1 MIGHND
7 HIRASLGSAVR
18 AMRTKR
24 RSLREKPFSTQ
35 RAIHFVGRNL
45 MIAHTPSIVTAT
57 GPIVIGGADKK
68 TDIKVTT
75 GEPAQNAVPAA
86 DLTPATPVGKAS
98 ADMPGYTEIDL
109 KQIPGDV
116 YALMGNGKLVI
127 SIGKDEFNMTNMT
140 ANAGGALG
148 YQNGKAV
155 AYCTLS
161 ADQPYEAIEKAETY
175 TLKLYAPNQTTPSA
189 VIECKKLPSQTTP
202 QAGQPRTYVGEIVK
216 LLMKK

>member
-1 MIGHND
+1 M
-7 HIRASLGSAVR
+7 
-18 AMRTKR
+18 
-24 RSLREKPFSTQ
+24 
-35 RAIHFVGRNL
+35 
-45 MIAHTPSIVTAT
+45 
-57 GPIVIGGADKK
+57 VIGQGG
-68 TDIKVTT
+68 KVPTT
-75 GEPAQNAVPAA
+75 EPAQATVPAA
-86 DLTPATPVGKAS
+86 TLTPATPVGKAS

-161 ADQPYEAIEKAETY
+161 TDQPYEAIEKADTY
-175 TLKLYAPNQTTPSA
+175 TLKLYAPNQTAPSA
-189 VIECKKLPSQTTP
+189 VIECKKLPSQTAP

>member
-1 MIGHND
+1 MIG
-7 HIRASLGSAVR
+7 
-18 AMRTKR
+18 
-24 RSLREKPFSTQ
+24 Q
-35 RAIHFVGRNL
+35 
-45 MIAHTPSIVTAT
+45 
-57 GPIVIGGADKK
+57 GG
-68 TDIKVTT
+68 KVTT
-75 GEPAQNAVPAA
+75 AEADQTTTPAA
-86 DLTPATPVGKAS
+86 TLTPATPVGKAS

-216 LLMKK
+216 LLMKKITR

>member
-1 MIGHND
+1 MQPQV
-7 HIRASLGSAVR
+7 RLSLVAQI
-18 AMRTKR
+18 KR
-24 RSLREKPFSTQ
+24 L
-35 RAIHFVGRNL
+35 I
-45 MIAHTPSIVTAT
+45 
-57 GPIVIGGADKK
+57 
-68 TDIKVTT
+68 IKVTT
-75 GEPAQNAVPAA
+75 GEPAQTTVPAA
-86 DLTPATPVGKAS
+86 TLTPATPVGKAS

-161 ADQPYEAIEKAETY
+161 ADQPYEAIEKADTY
-175 TLKLYAPNQTTPSA
+175 TLKLYAPNQTAPSA
-189 VIECKKLPSQTTP
+189 VIECKKLPSQTAP